1 MPMSTDNLK
10 AAALAQ
16 PQPLETLVLPLLPQ
30 EDYLRARLE
39 EAASQSQVSQLLGD
53 KRRLQ
58 EMHIAAKRFAGGPR
72 VDKLLRLLKK
82 RESWFKSAQEIVPE
96 RIKPRLHLV
105 GDTLTED
112 LWTIGRSFWS
122 MPFNKGYG
130 RRLRFVVLDE
140 EHDALAGLIG
150 LQSPPADLSCRDKLF
165 NYPRGEKL
173 RLVNQTMDAYTVGA
187 LPPYSN
193 LLGGKLCAGLICSDS
208 VRQAYWRTYA
218 KSKTQMEGRRI
229 DQPLVA
235 VTTTS
240 AFGRSSQYNRLKY
253 KERLLAKPIGET
265 KGFGLLHLEH
275 LYPEIEAFLER
286 RRISTRGGFGNG
298 PKKRWQNVTRVL
310 HLLDLPNTVL
320 SHGLKRPVYLFPF
333 MEDLDRGMAGG
344 SFGQPLSLSEATFAE
359 YWLHRWAIPRTQRFP
374 EWQTIDALSMLREKI
389 ASECLQVPD
398 NI

>member
-1 MPMSTDNLK
+1 MPMSTENLK
-10 AAALAQ
+10 AALLVQ

-30 EDYLRARLE
+30 EIDLRVRLE
-39 EAASQSQVSQLLGD
+39 DAANLSKVSLRVGD
-53 KRRLQ
+53 KRHLQ
-58 EMHIAAKRFAGGPR
+58 EMHIAAKKLAGGPR
-72 VDKLLRLLKK
+72 VDKLLRMLKK

-96 RIKPRLHLV
+96 RIKPRLYLV

-112 LWTIGRSFWS
+112 LWSIGRSFWS

-140 EHDALAGLIG
+140 EHDTLVGLIG
-150 LQSPPADLSCRDKLF
+150 LQSPPADLACRDELF
-165 NYPRGEKL
+165 DYPGGEKL

-187 LPPYSN
+187 LPPYSH

-208 VRQAYWRTYA
+208 IRQAYWRTYA
-218 KSKTQMEGRRI
+218 KSKTQMEGKRI

-240 AFGRSSQYNRLKY
+240 AFGRSSQYNRIKY
-253 KERLLAKPIGET
+253 KDRLLAKPIGET

-275 LYPEIEAFLER
+275 LYPEIEVFLER
-286 RRISTRGGFGNG
+286 RNISTRGGFGNG

-310 HLLDLPNTVL
+310 HLLGLPNTVL

-333 MEDLDRGMAGG
+333 VEDLHQGMAGG
-344 SFGQPLSLSEATFAE
+344 SFGQPLSLSEETFAE
-359 YWLHRWAIPRTQRFP
+359 YWLHRWAIPRMQRFP
-374 EWQTIDALSMLREKI
+374 EWHTVDTLSMLRDKI
-389 ASECLQVPD
+389 ESECLQSPGLD
-398 NI
+398 